1 MNEIKEI
8 FDLAQKQYSNQMD
21 DCISFRK
28 RSISIAVVAA
38 LLLIQSINLHF
49 HIISV
54 MYLICIIILLLSINF
69 KTFSTLPEINAL
81 VYYYE
86 EEYSYEKLISTLLG
100 NYQICIN
107 GNEKILKRRIMLM
120 KIADILLIIVVIF
133 NIIFL
138 LM

>member
-1 MNEIKEI
+1 MNKIKEI

-54 MYLICIIILLLSINF
+54 
-69 KTFSTLPEINAL
+69 
-81 VYYYE
+81 
-86 EEYSYEKLISTLLG
+86 
-100 NYQICIN
+100 
-107 GNEKILKRRIMLM
+107 
-120 KIADILLIIVVIF
+120 IF

-138 LM
+138 LI